1 MAWFESM
8 LPPFVYCLHEE
19 KNKKKENK
27 NMAGKTG
34 TVKWFSARRGYGF
47 ISDETGKDYFVH
59 FSEIQTEGFKKLRT
73 GQQVAF
79 ETAVDGQGRELA
91 KAVYP
96 EDTEADREAE

>member
-1 MAWFESM
+1 MAE
-8 LPPFVYCLHEE
+8 
-19 KNKKKENK
+19 
-27 NMAGKTG
+27 KTG

-79 ETAVDGQGRELA
+79 ETAVDEQGRELA

-96 EDTEADREAE
+96 EDTEIDEEAE